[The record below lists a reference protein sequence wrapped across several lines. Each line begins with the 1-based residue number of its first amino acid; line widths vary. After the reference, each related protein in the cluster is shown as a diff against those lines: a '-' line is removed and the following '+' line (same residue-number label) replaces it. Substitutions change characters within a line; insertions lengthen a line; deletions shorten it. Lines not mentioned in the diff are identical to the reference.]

1 MGNSKLHVTIHI
13 DGGARGNPGPA
24 AAGVVIRDAADG
36 QAIYEGG
43 LFLGKATNNQ
53 AEYNGLLS
61 GLKQAIEL
69 GAVAAD
75 VFSDSELMVKQINGQ
90 YRVKNQGLRPL
101 FEEAKDL
108 AALLESFN
116 IQHVRRENNKEADR
130 LVNEALDAKRN
141 VEDAAV

>member
-1 MGNSKLHVTIHI
+1 MPNTPTPCEPRTKFGRATTAAGSCISSTRNPMPEGLFAQSATEGTMGNSKLHVTIHI

-75 VFSDSELMVKQINGQ
+75 VFSDSELMVKQI
-90 YRVKNQGLRPL
+90 
-101 FEEAKDL
+101 
-108 AALLESFN
+108 
-116 IQHVRRENNKEADR
+116 
-130 LVNEALDAKRN
+130 
-141 VEDAAV
+141 

>member
-24 AAGVVIRDAADG
+24 AAGVVILDAADG

-108 AALLESFN
+108 AARLESFN
-116 IQHVRRENNKEADR
+116 IQHVRRENNKDADR